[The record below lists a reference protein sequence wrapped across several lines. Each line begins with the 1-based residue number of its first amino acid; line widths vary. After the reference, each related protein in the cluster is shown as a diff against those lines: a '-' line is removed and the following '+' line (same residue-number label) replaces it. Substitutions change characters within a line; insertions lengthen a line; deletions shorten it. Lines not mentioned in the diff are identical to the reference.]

1 MRGPVTILAAII
13 GICIS
18 ACVFVPLRIRSER
31 ESDQRI
37 SDLED
42 RIQDLEMAVAE
53 ARRNLQPQD
62 GEHFQWPTN

>member
-1 MRGPVTILAAII
+1 MVVLSALI
-13 GICIS
+13 GLCIS

-42 RIQDLEMAVAE
+42 RIQALEMAVAE
-53 ARRNLQPQD
+53 ARRNLQEPQ
-62 GEHFQWPTN
+62 EEAHFQWPSI